1 MKIIKNAYPAI
12 DDTIQIS
19 SDMGVLRCPVCEE
32 DYTHLIGVSMSCNSG
47 DRNGRPIATLDIY
60 CEHGHRFDV
69 VVNQHKGFTVF
80 HYSNM
85 RDLDFS
91 EFEWADPQTTTHQW
105 PPHIK

>member
-1 MKIIKNAYPAI
+1 MTIIKNADPAI
-12 DDTIQIS
+12 DDTIQTS
-19 SDMGVLRCPVCEE
+19 PYMGALRCPVCEE

-47 DRNGRPIATLDIY
+47 DGNGRPIATLDIY

-85 RDLDFS
+85 RNLDSS
-91 EFEWADPQTTTHQW
+91 EFEWADPQTTTHQ
-105 PPHIK
+105 